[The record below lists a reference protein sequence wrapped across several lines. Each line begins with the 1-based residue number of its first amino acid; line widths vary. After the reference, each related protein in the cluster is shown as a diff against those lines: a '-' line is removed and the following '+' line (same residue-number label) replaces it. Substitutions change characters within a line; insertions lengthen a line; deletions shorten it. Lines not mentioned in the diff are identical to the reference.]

1 MSAVIE
7 PRASPG
13 GDAAIAPE
21 TTIGPEVAAPG
32 VEAMPA
38 ARELL
43 VLLGHP
49 RGADSLCGAIADAYV
64 EGARA
69 AGWNARLIDV
79 SSLEFDGDVRMPSPR
94 AQALEPDLE
103 RVREAI
109 ARARHIVFVYP
120 NWWGTMPARLKGLL
134 DRVLLPGWAFR
145 ECTGGTGFEGLL
157 GGRSAE
163 TLTTMDTPD
172 LVYRWLYH
180 APGQRALAQATL
192 GFCGID
198 VVRASRFGMVKSST
212 PAERER
218 WLDMARG
225 LGAGLGEDPAHEGA
239 GGLLRRASPWVQAL
253 RLQFYPMSL
262 LAYWLGALLAT
273 GGGIDPW
280 SFVLGY
286 LVLFLLEAATV
297 FTNDIHDQE
306 SDRRNPWWGPF
317 SGGSRVLVT
326 GELTPPMLAR
336 AALLAGIGA
345 LVACLALVAI
355 VPLPTG
361 LAILGA
367 ALVLAVLAIGYTLP
381 PLALSHRGLGELD
394 VALTNG
400 LGVLVFGFI
409 AHGGNVASPL
419 PWLVGLPMA
428 LAILPAILLAG
439 IPDHDA
445 DAASGKRTLVVLI
458 GIRRSLL
465 LATASLGAAVV
476 LAAVLHQAAGVAV
489 LAGVAGFAGLHAIA
503 LAPALLREAERGP
516 TARRIDGL
524 IAAALAF
531 VLWFGIVPLVNL
543 WRA

>member
-7 PRASPG
+7 PRPSAG
-13 GDAAIAPE
+13 GDVAIDAR
-21 TTIGPEVAAPG
+21 VSAAPR
-32 VEAMPA
+32 VEATPT

-49 RGADSLCGAIADAYV
+49 RGVDSLCGALANAYA

-69 AGWNARLIDV
+69 AGWRARLVDV
-79 SSLEFDGDVRMPSPR
+79 SRLEFDTDVRMPSPR

-103 RVREAI
+103 RVRDAL

-134 DRVLLPGWAFR
+134 DRVLVPGWAFR

-163 TLTTMDTPD
+163 ILTTMDTPD

-180 APGQRALAQATL
+180 APGQRAMAQATL
-192 GFCGID
+192 GFCGIE
-198 VVRASRFGMVKSST
+198 VVRTTRFGMVKSST
-212 PAERER
+212 PVDRKQ
-218 WLDMARG
+218 WLDTASA
-225 LGAGLGEDPAHEGA
+225 LGAGLGEDPARNGA
-239 GGLLRRASPWVQAL
+239 RGLLRRASPWIQAL

-262 LAYWLGALLAT
+262 VAYWVGALLAT

-280 SFVLGY
+280 SFALGY
-286 LVLFLLEAATV
+286 FVLFLIEAATV
-297 FTNDIHDQE
+297 FVNDIHDHE

-326 GELTPPMLAR
+326 GSLTPPMLAR
-336 AALLAGIGA
+336 AALLAGGGA
-345 LVACLALVAI
+345 FVACLALVAI
-355 VPLPTG
+355 VPVSTG
-361 LAILGA
+361 LAILA
-367 ALVLAVLAIGYTLP
+367 ATLVLGVLAIGYTLP

-409 AHGGNVASPL
+409 VHGGDIGSSL

-445 DAASGKRTLVVLI
+445 DAASGKRTLVVVI

-465 LATASLGAAVV
+465 LATASLVAAVV
-476 LAAVLHQAAGVAV
+476 LAAVLHQAAGITA
-489 LAGVAGFAGLHAIA
+489 LAGVAGFAGLHAIG

-516 TARRIDGL
+516 AARRIDGL
-524 IAAALAF
+524 IAASLAF
-531 VLWFGIVPLVNL
+531 VLWFGIVPLLNL